1 MVIIPPAPTEDEFQ
15 APSKEDPAT
24 GRGILK
30 SYFDEDVDVENR
42 EERIAEQKEVSPKK
56 MKNTIRINGGFDPGE
71 MPILLDSKQ

>member
-1 MVIIPPAPTEDEFQ
+1 M
-15 APSKEDPAT
+15 
-24 GRGILK
+24 LK

-71 MPILLDSKQ
+71 MPITPDSKQ